1 MGNYWWYVTVLD
13 RGSVPSEECEEI
25 LYSAAEISGSIG
37 TEVQELPDGVRMRIY
52 YRGDEELS
60 FWRNR
65 LLAAL
70 DPWPGIRIEDIGK
83 VENQPWAVQSEEA
96 FPPLEVG
103 DSLVVLAP
111 WHRDKAPCGRIP
123 LYINPASAFGTGYH
137 ESTQVVLRLME
148 RYFSGRSL
156 RGERVGDVIDVGT
169 GSGILT
175 IAALKLGAERAVSR
189 DLDPA
194 VIGEAKNNLEL
205 NGVDM
210 GKVTL
215 ESGDLLEGVAGAFD
229 LVLANILADPL
240 VHMLGDVRRVM
251 KPGALAIFSGMIE
264 RERDGFLEALRAAG
278 LEAVDEL
285 QVEDWWGV
293 SAENQA

>member
-1 MGNYWWYVTVLD
+1 MGNYWWYITVLD
-13 RGSVPSEECEEI
+13 RGSLPSQECEEI

-37 TEVQELPDGVRMRIY
+37 TEIQELPNGVRMRIY
-52 YRGDEELS
+52 YRGDEEISL
-60 FWRNR
+60 WRNR
-65 LLAAL
+65 LLGAL
-70 DPWPGIRIEDIGK
+70 SPWPDIIIEDIGK
-83 VENQPWAVQSEEA
+83 IENQPWSVQSEEA

-103 DSLVVLAP
+103 DGLVVLAP
-111 WHRDKAPCGRIP
+111 WHKEKVPDGRIP

-137 ESTQVVLRLME
+137 ESTQVILRLLE
-148 RYFSGRSL
+148 RHFADRSRSGENVS
-156 RGERVGDVIDVGT
+156 DVIDVGT

-175 IAALKLGAERAVSR
+175 IAALKLGAARAVSR

-194 VIGEAKNNLEL
+194 VIGEVRNNLEL

-215 ESGDLLEGVAGAFD
+215 EVGDLLSDVGDSFD

-240 VHMLGDVRRVM
+240 VQMLPDVRKAL
-251 KPGALAIFSGMIE
+251 KPGAVAIFSGMIE
-264 RERDGFLEALRAAG
+264 REREGFLEALSGTG
-278 LEAVDEL
+278 LEAIDEL

-293 SAENQA
+293 SAKNKA

>member
-1 MGNYWWYVTVLD
+1 MGNYWWYITVLD
-13 RGSVPSEECEEI
+13 RGSLPSQECEEI

-37 TEVQELPDGVRMRIY
+37 TEVQELPNGVRMRIY
-52 YRGDEELS
+52 YRGDRELA

-65 LLAAL
+65 LLGAL
-70 DPWPGIRIEDIGK
+70 GPWPDIRIEDIGK
-83 VENQPWAVQSEEA
+83 IENQPWSVQSEEA

-111 WHRDKAPCGRIP
+111 WHRDKAPDGRIP

-137 ESTQVVLRLME
+137 ESTQVILRLLE
-148 RYFSGRSL
+148 RHFAHCSRSGEDVL
-156 RGERVGDVIDVGT
+156 DVIDVGT

-175 IAALKLGAERAVSR
+175 IAALKLGAARAVSR

-194 VIGEAKNNLEL
+194 VIGEVKNNLEL

-215 ESGDLLEGVAGAFD
+215 EVGDLLSDVGDGFD
-229 LVLANILADPL
+229 LVLANILVDPL
-240 VHMLGDVRRVM
+240 VQMLPDVRKVL
-251 KPGALAIFSGMIE
+251 KPGAVAIFSGMIE
-264 RERDGFLEALRAAG
+264 REREGFLEALSGTG
-278 LEAVDEL
+278 LEAIDEL

-293 SAENQA
+293 SAKNQA